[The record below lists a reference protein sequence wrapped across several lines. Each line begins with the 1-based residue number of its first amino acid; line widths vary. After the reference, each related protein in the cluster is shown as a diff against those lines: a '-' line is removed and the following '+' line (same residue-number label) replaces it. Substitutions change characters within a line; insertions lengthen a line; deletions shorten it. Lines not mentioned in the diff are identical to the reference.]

1 MNSFLKF
8 DSFLN
13 KVGAFFKK
21 FIYITI
27 TTFICFVTNS
37 AFAKIYSKLIGF
49 VGDNSVVKAVLQWAY
64 FLISPF
70 IYAGI
75 FALLL
80 ICISKMPKGNV
91 AREAREDF
99 EDGYPGLIKDIK
111 NILKRERLTLG
122 TLSGIIMLN
131 WFLWTYC
138 FHSVAFMLLIPFNPV
153 CIFENGIMVLSRV
166 YWLVGILLHILC
178 AVFISAFYISEL
190 ALMRKKWYKRN
201 FNERIEK

>member
-1 MNSFLKF
+1 MNAFF
-8 DSFLN
+8 N
-13 KVGAFFKK
+13 KVGVFLKK

-27 TTFICFVTNS
+27 ISFIAFVMCLLPLGICGLALRVFGEDSVIVTVS
-37 AFAKIYSKLIGF
+37 VRIIYILPF
-49 VGDNSVVKAVLQWAY
+49 V
-64 FLISPF
+64 
-70 IYAGI
+70 YAGV

-80 ICISKMPKGNV
+80 IYISKMPKDDV
-91 AREAREDF
+91 AREAGEDF
-99 EDGYPGLIKDIK
+99 ENGYPGLIKDIK

-166 YWLVGILLHILC
+166 YWLYGILLHILC

>member
-1 MNSFLKF
+1 MNSFLKL

-13 KVGAFFKK
+13 KVGAFLKK

-70 IYAGI
+70 IYAGV

-80 ICISKMPKGNV
+80 IYISKMPKGDV

-178 AVFISAFYISEL
+178 AVVISAFYISEL

>member
-1 MNSFLKF
+1 MGVFS
-8 DSFLN
+8 D
-13 KVGAFFKK
+13 
-21 FIYITI
+21 I
-27 TTFICFVTNS
+27 
-37 AFAKIYSKLIGF
+37 
-49 VGDNSVVKAVLQWAY
+49 AV
-64 FLISPF
+64 F

-80 ICISKMPKGNV
+80 ICISKMQKGDV

-99 EDGYPGLIKDIK
+99 ENGYPGLIKDIK